1 MEYKNVDSLI
11 NFLKNSPSPFHVVDH
26 TANILKNNGF
36 ERLDIKENWM
46 IENNKKYFVTKNDSA
61 LIAFKTGNKNN
72 INDGFKIIGAHTD
85 SPAIKIKPQPEFK
98 GEENYLKLNTEVY
111 GGPILNTWFDR
122 PLTIAGRV
130 SIIEDE
136 SLKNVNI
143 NFEDPLMIIPNLAI
157 HLNRK
162 VNDGQKIDNQKDL
175 IPIMKVL
182 EEDEDVENYLMDL
195 IAKRL
200 NVKSSEIMDF
210 DLYLRDTED
219 PIILG
224 SNKEFLNSGLIDDL
238 GMAHAGLQALLN
250 NKTAGFKLLVLFDN
264 EEIGSNTGEG
274 ADSPLL
280 SNLLERIVYGMNKNR
295 ADFLQMIENTFM
307 VSADMAHAVHPN
319 HSKKHDPTNKPV
331 INKGPVVKISSNRRY
346 TTDSYTG
353 GYIKKLCKENNIPYQ
368 NFVNNS
374 NERGGSTIGPINLRH
389 LGVRSVDIGN
399 PVLSMHS
406 IRELYGLK
414 DHELM
419 IKLLTAFFNE
429 SQER

>member
-1 MEYKNVDSLI
+1 MEYKNIDSLI
-11 NFLKNSPSPFHVVDH
+11 DFLKNSPSPFHVVDN

-46 IENNKKYFVTKNDSA
+46 IESNKKYFITKNDSA
-61 LIAFKTGNKNN
+61 LIAFKTGDKNK
-72 INDGFKIIGAHTD
+72 ISDGFKIIGAHTD

-130 SIIEDE
+130 SILEDE
-136 SLKNVNI
+136 TLKNVNI

-162 VNDGQKIDNQKDL
+162 VNDGQKIDKQKDL

-182 EEDEDVENYLMDL
+182 EENEDVENYLVDL
-195 IAKRL
+195 ISKKV

-295 ADFLQMIENTFM
+295 ADFLQMVENTFM

-353 GYIKKLCKENNIPYQ
+353 GYIKKLCKENNIPFQ

>member
-1 MEYKNVDSLI
+1 MEYKNVESLI
-11 NFLKNSPSPFHVVDH
+11 KYLKNSPSPFHVVDN
-26 TANILKNNGF
+26 TADILKNNGF
-36 ERLDIKENWM
+36 ERLDIKENWL
-46 IENNKKYFVTKNDSA
+46 IESNKKYYITKNDSA
-61 LIAFKTGNKNN
+61 LIAFKTGDKNN
-72 INDGFKIIGAHTD
+72 ISNGFKIIAAHTD
-85 SPAIKIKPQPEFK
+85 SPAIKIKPKPEFI
-98 GEENYLKLNTEVY
+98 GEEDYLKLNTEVY

-130 SIIEDE
+130 SIIEDDT
-136 SLKNVNI
+136 LKNVNI
-143 NFEDPLMIIPNLAI
+143 NFKDPLMIIPNLAI

-162 VNDGQKIDNQKDL
+162 VNEGQKIDKQKDL

-182 EEDEDVENYLMDL
+182 EEDEDVENYLINL
-195 IAKRL
+195 ISNQL
-200 NVKSSEIMDF
+200 NVKSSKIMDF

-224 SNKEFLNSGLIDDL
+224 SKKEFLNSGLIDDL

-250 NKTAGFKLLVLFDN
+250 SNTKGFKLLVLFDN

-307 VSADMAHAVHPN
+307 ISADMAHAVHPN
-319 HSKKHDPTNKPV
+319 YSKKHDPTNKPV

-389 LGVRSVDIGN
+389 LGVRSV
-399 PVLSMHS
+399 
-406 IRELYGLK
+406 
-414 DHELM
+414 
-419 IKLLTAFFNE
+419 
-429 SQER
+429 

>member
-1 MEYKNVDSLI
+1 MEYKNVESLI
-11 NFLKNSPSPFHVVDH
+11 NYLENSPSPFHVVDN
-26 TANILKNNGF
+26 TANILKDNGYK
-36 ERLDIKENWM
+36 ELDIKESWM
-46 IENNKKYFVTKNDSA
+46 IENNKRYFITKNDSA
-61 LIAFKTGNKNN
+61 LIAFETGNKNN
-72 INDGFKIIGAHTD
+72 ISDGFKIIGAHTD

-98 GEENYLKLNTEVY
+98 GEDNYLKINTEVY
-111 GGPILNTWFDR
+111 GGPILNTWLDR

-130 SIIEDE
+130 SVQEDD
-136 SLKNVNI
+136 SINNINI
-143 NFEDPLMIIPNLAI
+143 NFKDPLLIIPNLAI

-162 VNDGQKIDNQKDL
+162 VNDGQKIDKQKDL

-182 EEDEDVENYLMDL
+182 DEDEDVENYLINL
-195 IAKRL
+195 ISKEL
-200 NVKSSEIMDF
+200 NIKSSDILDF
-210 DLYLRDTED
+210 DLYLRDTEN

-224 SNKEFLNSGLIDDL
+224 SEKEFLNSGLIDDL
-238 GMAHAGLQALLN
+238 GMAHAGLEALLN
-250 NKTAGFKLLVLFDN
+250 SKSKGFKLLVLFDN

-280 SNLLERIVYGMNKNR
+280 SNLLERIVYGMNKTR

-307 VSADMAHAVHPN
+307 ISADMAHAVHPN
-319 HSKKHDPTNKPV
+319 YSKKHDPTNKPV

-353 GYIKKLCKENNIPYQ
+353 AFIKRICKENNIPYQ

-414 DHELM
+414 DHEMM

-429 SQER
+429 S

>member
-11 NFLKNSPSPFHVVDH
+11 DFLKNSPSPFHVVDN

-46 IENNKKYFVTKNDSA
+46 IESNKKYFVTKNDSA
-61 LIAFKTGNKNN
+61 LIAFKTGDKNK
-72 INDGFKIIGAHTD
+72 ISDGFKIIGAHTD

-130 SIIEDE
+130 SILEDE

-162 VNDGQKIDNQKDL
+162 VNDGQKIDKQKDL

-182 EEDEDVENYLMDL
+182 EEDEDVENYLVDL
-195 IAKRL
+195 ISKKL